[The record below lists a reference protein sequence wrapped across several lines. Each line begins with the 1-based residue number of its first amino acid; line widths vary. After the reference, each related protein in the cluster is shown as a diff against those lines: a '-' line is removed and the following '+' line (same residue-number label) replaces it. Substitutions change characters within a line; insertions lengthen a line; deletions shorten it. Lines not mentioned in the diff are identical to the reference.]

1 MELVSIICVRTP
13 RRSGEF
19 PLIAVNIEDD
29 IFGEL
34 LADPRVDPNQVDSRG
49 RSPLMIA
56 VDEGDVD
63 RGKTL
68 LRCPKVRWESV
79 DFDLSSMKL
88 LVASV
93 TNSKNSTRDSSTV
106 SSQPFLQ

>member
-1 MELVSIICVRTP
+1 MDIICVRTP

-34 LADPRVDPNQVDSRG
+34 LADPRVDPNQMDSRG

-56 VDEGDVD
+56 AEEGDVD
-63 RGKTL
+63 KVKTL
-68 LRCPKVRWESV
+68 LRCPKVR
-79 DFDLSSMKL
+79 
-88 LVASV
+88 
-93 TNSKNSTRDSSTV
+93 
-106 SSQPFLQ
+106 